1 MYHLIDDVLTTPGII
16 TIIAKHLSVN
26 DILSLFLIF
35 KNYRFRDELEAC
47 ESMINKRKIFYNM
60 LVYVD
65 EQIENIMAMK
75 NHLINDSGYFT
86 HDNLPSYM
94 YKNKVSNGLL
104 NIIDHYP
111 MFFECD
117 FMIRKYYE
125 AFPTAF
131 KHALIMYKKLFKEHK
146 YQERRSNI
154 NHAMSITIVKTKK
167 DVLSYPI

>member
-1 MYHLIDDVLTTPGII
+1 MYHLVDDVLTTPGII
-16 TIIAKHLSVN
+16 TIIAKHLSLN
-26 DILSLFLIF
+26 DILSLFIIF
-35 KNYRFRDELEAC
+35 KDYRFRDELEAC
-47 ESMINKRKIFYNM
+47 ECVLEKKRNFYNL

-65 EQIENIMAMK
+65 EQIDNILENQFIDK
-75 NHLINDSGYFT
+75 SVYFT
-86 HDNLPSYM
+86 HDNLSPYM
-94 YKNKVSNGLL
+94 YKNVSNGLL

-131 KHALIMYKKLFKEHK
+131 KHALIRYKKLFKEHK